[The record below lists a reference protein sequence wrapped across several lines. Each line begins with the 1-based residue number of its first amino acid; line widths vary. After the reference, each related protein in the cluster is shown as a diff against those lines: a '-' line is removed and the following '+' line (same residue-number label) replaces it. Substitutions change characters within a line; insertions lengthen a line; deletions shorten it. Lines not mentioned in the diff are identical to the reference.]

1 VSTSRGGT
9 LTRGGAWG
17 AVLGLVVGEVIGAI
31 LGEVLGDVFGD
42 DVERGNAVWKV
53 WNLSIE
59 SDRF

>member
-1 VSTSRGGT
+1 
-9 LTRGGAWG
+9 
-17 AVLGLVVGEVIGAI
+17 VVGEVIGAI
-31 LGEVLGDVFGD
+31 LGKVLGDVFGD